1 VIGVRWSIAVG
12 FVCAGALFGTG
23 LLVRFDPRVH
33 ARLGVSGPRRRRGLL
48 EAVGRRIRAARDR
61 ARLIDRLGRADAR
74 EVNRVMGKKLLTA
87 VAGAVSGIAL
97 SSGPGGIAIAGLL
110 ALTGWR
116 LPDFLLA
123 RRTRTDRAR
132 AEATIP
138 ELLDLVAVS
147 VTAGLTPRLALDR
160 AGRVL
165 SGPLAAELEGA
176 RRAVELG
183 ESWAAVLRRAAQRLD
198 LRDLR
203 RLASSLE
210 QSSRLGSPVAE
221 RLRGLA
227 REVRA
232 ERRVRDEERARR
244 APVAMLFPLVFL
256 ILPAFVLAAV
266 VPTILVATR
275 GIR

>member
-1 VIGVRWSIAVG
+1 MRWAIAVG
-12 FVCAGALFGTG
+12 FVGSASLFGAG
-23 LLVRFDPRVH
+23 LLLRFDPRIQ
-33 ARLGVSGPRRRRGLL
+33 ARLGGSGPRRRLGLL
-48 EAVGRRIRAARDR
+48 EAMGRRIPAVR
-61 ARLIDRLGRADAR
+61 ARTKLSDRLGDADAR
-74 EVNRVMGKKLLTA
+74 AVDRVLGKKLATA
-87 VAGAVSGIAL
+87 VVGALSGIAL
-97 SSGPGGIAIAGLL
+97 PSGPGGIAIAALL

-123 RRTRTDRAR
+123 RRARTDRAR
-132 AEATIP
+132 AEAAIP

-160 AGRVL
+160 AGRAL

-176 RRAVELG
+176 RRSVELG

-198 LRDLR
+198 VRDLR

-232 ERRVRDEERARR
+232 ERRVRNEERARR

-275 GIR
+275 GIP

>member
-1 VIGVRWSIAVG
+1 MRWTIAGG
-12 FVCAGALFGTG
+12 FVCAAALLGTG
-23 LLVRFDPRVH
+23 LALRLDPRVR
-33 ARLGVSGPRRRRGLL
+33 ARLGISGPRQGASVL
-48 EAVGRRIRAARDR
+48 EAMGRWIPARR
-61 ARLIDRLGRADAR
+61 ARSKVIDRLGGAGGL
-74 EVNRVMGKKLLTA
+74 EVHRVMGKKLA
-87 VAGAVSGIAL
+87 AAAAGAFLGITL
-97 SSGPGGIAIAGLL
+97 SPGPGAIAIAALLGL
-110 ALTGWR
+110 AGWR

-123 RRTRTDRAR
+123 RRTRANRAR
-132 AEATIP
+132 AEAAIP

-160 AGRVL
+160 AGRAL
-165 SGPLAAELEGA
+165 SGPLAAELASA

-183 ESWAAVLRRAAQRLD
+183 ESWAAVLRRIAQRLD

-203 RLASSLE
+203 RLASTLD

-232 ERRVRDEERARR
+232 ERRVREEERARR
-244 APVAMLFPLVFL
+244 APVAMLFPLVLL